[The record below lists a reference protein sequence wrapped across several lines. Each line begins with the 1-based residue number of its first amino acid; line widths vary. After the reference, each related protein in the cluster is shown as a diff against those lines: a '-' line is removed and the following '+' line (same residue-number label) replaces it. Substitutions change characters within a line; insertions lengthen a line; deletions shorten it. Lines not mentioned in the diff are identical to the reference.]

1 MKNFVKWYAVA
12 FFLVSSFTMF
22 AQGGSDETSPQNTSG
37 GGQTVDGE
45 DPSGSIN
52 NQLVYLGLAGAVFAF
67 AYYKNSVAK
76 KTA

>member
-12 FFLVSSFTMF
+12 FFLVSSFAVF
-22 AQGGSDETSPQNTSG
+22 AQTSNENDPANGTG
-37 GGQTVDGE
+37 GGETVDGE

-52 NQLVYLGLAGAVFAF
+52 SQLIYLGLAGAVFAF